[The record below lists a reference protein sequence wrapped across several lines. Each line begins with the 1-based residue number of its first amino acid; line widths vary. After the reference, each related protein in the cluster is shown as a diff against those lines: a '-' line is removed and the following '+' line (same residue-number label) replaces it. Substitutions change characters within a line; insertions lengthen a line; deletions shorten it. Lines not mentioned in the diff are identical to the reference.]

1 MRATTPGAA
10 SQARG
15 GAPSAGD
22 HSAIR
27 RVARQLRKTPVRI
40 LAALVVLV
48 VLLMAAF
55 AAQIAAQDPTR
66 MRFGHFLEPP
76 GPQHI
81 LGTDEAG
88 RDVFSRVVHGA
99 RVSIIVGV
107 LSVALG
113 AVIGVSLGLLAGYYR
128 GSLDAF
134 VVWLIDVLLA
144 FPGIL
149 LALLIAAAL
158 GAGLGP
164 IVIAIG
170 VFSVPTFARLTRG
183 SALSARQREYVEAA
197 RAAGASDPRILVKHV
212 LLNSFGPILV
222 YATLVIGRAIL
233 TEASLSFLGIGVPPP
248 TPAWGSM
255 VSAGQNYMRGAP
267 HVVLFPGIAI
277 VVTVLAFNILGDA
290 LRDALDPKTAL

>member
-1 MRATTPGAA
+1 M
-10 SQARG
+10 
-15 GAPSAGD
+15 
-22 HSAIR
+22 
-27 RVARQLRKTPVRI
+27 
-40 LAALVVLV
+40 LAALAVLV
-48 VLLMAAF
+48 VLLMAAL
-55 AAQIAAQDPTR
+55 APWIAPQNPAR
-66 MRFGHFLEPP
+66 MSFGHFLEPP
-76 GPQHI
+76 SPRHL

-88 RDVFSRVVHGA
+88 RDIFSRVVYGA
-99 RVSIIVGV
+99 RVSITVGV

-113 AVIGVSLGLLAGYYR
+113 AAIGVTLGLFAGYYR
-128 GSLDAF
+128 GSLDSL
-134 VVWLIDVLLA
+134 VVWFVDVLLA

-158 GAGLGP
+158 GAGLRP
-164 IVIAIG
+164 IIIAIG
-170 VFSVPTFARLTRG
+170 VFAVPTFARLTRG

-197 RAAGASDPRILVKHV
+197 RAAGASDPHILIKHI

-222 YATLVIGRAIL
+222 YATLFIGRAIL

-277 VVTVLAFNILGDA
+277 VITVLAFNVVGDA
-290 LRDALDPKTAL
+290 VRDALDPKTLP